1 MIFAAQFRHVA
12 WLVGLCAAVALA
24 GQAVAGAPA
33 PNPRHTPYARW
44 ARGPGNDPNYFPIAV
59 WLQAPKNAPKFKG
72 YGVHLYR
79 IR

>member
-1 MIFAAQFRHVA
+1 MLNRVSRSAWWVVPLSFLFA
-12 WLVGLCAAVALA
+12 LVCGRAEVMARPSACAAWR
-24 GQAVAGAPA
+24 
-33 PNPRHTPYARW
+33 N
-44 ARGPGNDPNYFPIAV
+44 GPPKDPNYFPIAV